1 MFEEPLQVP
10 HVRRMPTAR
19 WAIAFLR
26 KQRDF
31 SWLES
36 KPMPLA
42 MPIKMNRI
50 GAEFALG
57 VEMQGLALAFGE
69 GSAAGGGVGEFSD
82 GDFDEEVV
90 ATWQGGPEAL
100 VEHPVGIRG
109 EGEAVSGVVVA
120 AEGVLVD
127 VAGLHEG
134 AIVGFQSVTREGAG
148 VVVAA
153 DDVALEAGV
162 AAFFLRGF

>member
-1 MFEEPLQVP
+1 
-10 HVRRMPTAR
+10 
-19 WAIAFLR
+19 
-26 KQRDF
+26 
-31 SWLES
+31 
-36 KPMPLA
+36 MPLA

-50 GAEFALG
+50 GAEFALE
-57 VEMQGLALAFGE
+57 VEVQGLALALGE
-69 GSAAGGGVGEFSD
+69 GSAAGGAVGEFSE

-90 ATWQGGPEAL
+90 AFGQGGPEAL

-134 AIVGFQSVTREGAG
+134 AIVGFQSVAREGAG

-153 DDVALEAGV
+153 DDVGLEAGV
-162 AAFFLRGF
+162 AAFFLRGSEGIGVMA

>member
-1 MFEEPLQVP
+1 
-10 HVRRMPTAR
+10 
-19 WAIAFLR
+19 
-26 KQRDF
+26 
-31 SWLES
+31 
-36 KPMPLA
+36 MPLA

-50 GAEFALG
+50 GAEIALG
-57 VEMQGLALAFGE
+57 VEVQGFALARGE
-69 GSAAGGGVGEFSD
+69 ASAAGGTVGEFSD

-90 ATWQGGPEAL
+90 AFGHGSPEAL
-100 VEHPVGIRG
+100 VEHPMGIWG
-109 EGEAVSGVVVA
+109 EGEAVFGVVVA

-153 DDVALEAGV
+153 DNVGLETGV
-162 AAFFLRGF
+162 AAFFLRGFEGIGVVAQLGNGFGFRQGQA

>member
-1 MFEEPLQVP
+1 
-10 HVRRMPTAR
+10 
-19 WAIAFLR
+19 
-26 KQRDF
+26 
-31 SWLES
+31 
-36 KPMPLA
+36 

-57 VEMQGLALAFGE
+57 VEVQGLALARGE
-69 GSAAGGGVGEFSD
+69 ASAAGSTVGEFAD

-90 ATWQGGPEAL
+90 SFWYGGPEAL
-100 VEHPVGIRG
+100 VEHPVGVGG

-127 VAGLHEG
+127 VAGLHDG

-153 DDVALEAGV
+153 DDVGLETGV
-162 AAFFLRGF
+162 AAFFLRGFEDIGVMA